1 MLKRNIIISG
11 ITKGIGA
18 SIASFFLQ
26 NDDWNVFG
34 FARDLSNFKILK
46 NWDALGSYQYPDENT
61 KIFQEQVIY
70 SLQPFNSPDKRNLPS
85 IAGVDSVD
93 VRKPEQIK
101 QFSEKVIHIYKSVDP
116 YDNYNFTN
124 ILINNIGIY
133 KTGSL
138 FTEPDTQWQEL
149 FETNLNSAYYLT
161 KYLFPT
167 LKKGTH
173 IFNICSIASKQII
186 QEAPSYSI
194 TKMALYGL
202 TNAMRQ
208 ELEPLGIKVTAILP
222 GAVNTHSW
230 KDAPDDTKNKI
241 LPPKDIARLIWRI
254 YHLSPQSEVKEVE
267 ITPLP
272 F

>member
-1 MLKRNIIISG
+1 MKKNIVISG

-18 SIASFFLQ
+18 SIATTFLKSGEY
-26 NDDWNVFG
+26 NAFG
-34 FARDLSNFKILK
+34 FARNIADFSIKGATENSGFKYFEREIYCSFNKSDRPCLLCLDTV
-46 NWDALGSYQYPDENT
+46 DAQN
-61 KIFQEQVIY
+61 
-70 SLQPFNSPDKRNLPS
+70 
-85 IAGVDSVD
+85 
-93 VRKPEQIK
+93 PEQIII
-101 QFSEKVIHIYKSVDP
+101 FSEKLVGLTEKQGY
-116 YDNYNFTN
+116 NYQHTDV
-124 ILINNIGIY
+124 LINNIGIY

-138 FTEPDTQWQEL
+138 FSEPDTQWQEL
-149 FETNLNSAYYLT
+149 FDVNVHAAYYLT
-161 KYLFPT
+161 KYLYPT
-167 LKKGTH
+167 FQKGTH
-173 IFNICSIASKQII
+173 IFNICSVASKQIV

-230 KDAPDDTKNKI
+230 KDAPPEIQDKI
-241 LPPKDIARLIWRI
+241 LPAQDIADLVWNI
-254 YHLSPQSEVKEVE
+254 YHLSAQSTVKEVE